1 MQAVVSSYVWDW
13 KELRALLATLAPVC
27 VPDDPDDLIGPGLAI
42 DETAQPKGGNATA
55 GVSPQH
61 AGCAGRVINCVTT
74 VFAAYVTARGHS
86 WVDVEHYLPRRWAVD
101 LPRRRQA
108 HVPDDVDFAAKTDL
122 AITMVRRLVAAGLR
136 VGWVAF
142 DEVYGTAE
150 KLRVAVAELGL
161 SYVGIVACTHPIPLP
176 SGTVIEAQ
184 DAVALAVF
192 ERRSAGNGSRGPR
205 DSDWA
210 LLATAITGQY
220 LLIRRLT
227 SRDTNNLA
235 FYLCWAPPGT
245 AATIR
250 YFLAIA
256 ARRWP
261 IEETFKL
268 AKDVLGWDLTQVRNL
283 VALNRHTALTA
294 LAQLGT
300 IALRATINGDVTLPA
315 LDLPALDQPSPA
327 QPSRPH
333 RARTRRRR
341 PRRPA
346 GSPRRRR
353 HPDHRRSALPH
364 RPRPDQ
370 ALPRRDTPRQRP
382 RRTPPRR
389 TDHQERPRV
398 RAPLV
403 AAAQTPPGGGT
414 VARLQPPPH
423 RDHCQ
428 RPTNGDPER
437 KSHDVTTPGTRHI
450 TLRGSAM
457 THRKTATVVQGDNSR
472 PRCRAQQRIAVSA
485 RAPLMRFVSEHPPCS
500 AQPRTGAH
508 DGTRARALWQLWE
521 SAGSLRISTSSR
533 CRLPAVVIWRLLSPG
548 LGDRHDD
555 GPNIHTSL
563 PG

>member
-101 LPRRRQA
+101 LP
-108 HVPDDVDFAAKTDL
+108 
-122 AITMVRRLVAAGLR
+122 
-136 VGWVAF
+136 
-142 DEVYGTAE
+142 
-150 KLRVAVAELGL
+150 
-161 SYVGIVACTHPIPLP
+161 
-176 SGTVIEAQ
+176 
-184 DAVALAVF
+184 
-192 ERRSAGNGSRGPR
+192 
-205 DSDWA
+205 
-210 LLATAITGQY
+210 
-220 LLIRRLT
+220 
-227 SRDTNNLA
+227 
-235 FYLCWAPPGT
+235 
-245 AATIR
+245 
-250 YFLAIA
+250 
-256 ARRWP
+256 
-261 IEETFKL
+261 
-268 AKDVLGWDLTQVRNL
+268 
-283 VALNRHTALTA
+283 
-294 LAQLGT
+294 
-300 IALRATINGDVTLPA
+300 
-315 LDLPALDQPSPA
+315 ALDQPSPA
-327 QPSRPH
+327 QPAPPRPNPPPS
-333 RARTRRRR
+333 T
-341 PRRPA
+341 PPTCGFPA
-346 GSPRRRR
+346 RRR

-414 VARLQPPPH
+414 VAPLQPPPH

-508 DGTRARALWQLWE
+508 DGTRARALW
-521 SAGSLRISTSSR
+521 
-533 CRLPAVVIWRLLSPG
+533 
-548 LGDRHDD
+548 
-555 GPNIHTSL
+555 
-563 PG
+563 